1 VNYTSYEWIYPIL
14 SVVVAFVVGHVTG
27 WARYKRALAK
37 VADVV
42 EGAGGLVRWLSDA
55 ISDDAI
61 SNAEWDKGFEK
72 LKALLGVIKA

>member
-1 VNYTSYEWIYPIL
+1 VNGTSYEWVYPVL
-14 SVVVAFVVGHVTG
+14 SVLVAFVVGHLTG
-27 WARYKRALAK
+27 WARYKAALAK
-37 VADVV
+37 AADIV
-42 EGAGGLVRWLSDA
+42 ERAGGLVRWLSDA